1 MDKKE
6 LLTNLKNRRIAWNES
21 LINSM
26 KENVKSE
33 ASLNILND
41 IIAEVEDAEEEK
53 KPDFLSL
60 DDIVKGMK
68 DYCEI
73 VYHYS
78 DGEPKCNECPFHH
91 HISDSQN
98 YCMIEVIE
106 ANITNKGNKK

>member
-41 IIAEVEDAEEEK
+41 IIAEVEADRE
-53 KPDFLSL
+53 DDMFGIQDILS
-60 DDIVKGMK
+60 GMK
-68 DYCEI
+68 TYCELFQGKCENCFFHI
-73 VYHYS
+73 KYPEISKSICVYDYVKRNVE
-78 DGEPKCNECPFHH
+78 DKGE
-91 HISDSQN
+91 
-98 YCMIEVIE
+98 
-106 ANITNKGNKK
+106 

>member
-78 DGEPKCNECPFHH
+78 DGEPKCNECPF
-91 HISDSQN
+91 SLQKLLGVEA
-98 YCMIEVIE
+98 CMMKLIESNI
-106 ANITNKGNKK
+106 ANNKKN

>member
-53 KPDFLSL
+53 KSDFLSL
-60 DDIVKGMK
+60 DEIVRGMK

-78 DGEPKCNECPFHH
+78 DGEPKCDECPF
-91 HISDSQN
+91 SLQKLLGVEE
-98 YCMIEVIE
+98 CMMKLIESNI
-106 ANITNKGNKK
+106 ANNKKN

>member
-41 IIAEVEDAEEEK
+41 IIAEVEDVEEEK
-53 KPDFLSL
+53 KPDFFSL
-60 DDIVKGMK
+60 NDIVQGMR

-73 VYHYS
+73 VYHHS
-78 DGEPKCNECPFHH
+78 DGEPKCDECPF
-91 HISDSQN
+91 SLQKLLGVEE
-98 YCMIEVIE
+98 CMMKLIESNI
-106 ANITNKGNKK
+106 ANNKKN